1 MTREQCVCVPD
12 PFPATNFSEKSA
24 GLRLIILCYGCMLAA
39 GLNCLSAQD
48 AVLTIPGRPEWPD
61 SGSSFDGSNESH
73 RDQMWKCRV
82 ALLFRCTFKRPGP
95 HEPIPCVLAIVNR
108 LREFEARKQLSLLL
122 DLEPL
127 LIAYLFCRGTIS
139 NTWHA
144 HPVRLLS
151 HL

>member
-1 MTREQCVCVPD
+1 MCVPD
-12 PFPATNFSEKSA
+12 PLPATNFSDEIRRSSFDN
-24 GLRLIILCYGCMLAA
+24 LVLWLYA

-73 RDQMWKCRV
+73 RDQMWTCRV

-95 HEPIPCVLAIVNR
+95 HEPIPCVLALVNR
-108 LREFEARKQLSLLL
+108 LREFTVPEARKQLSLLL

-127 LIAYLFCRGTIS
+127 LRLIAHLFCRGTIS

-144 HPVRLLS
+144 HAVRLLS